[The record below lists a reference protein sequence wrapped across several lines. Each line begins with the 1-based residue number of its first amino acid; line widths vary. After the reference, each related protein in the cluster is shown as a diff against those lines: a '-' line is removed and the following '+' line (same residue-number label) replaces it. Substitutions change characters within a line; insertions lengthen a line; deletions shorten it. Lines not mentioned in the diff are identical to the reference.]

1 MLVHEKVIEDKVR
14 LDFKYKIQSGAS
26 EVKNY
31 GLALA
36 RTLRFPS
43 SLIDRADELINTIEN
58 ESVIPFLNDTNTK
71 NKPQDDCDNDV
82 TMEDETSKLILNAT
96 QEINGLERDVIDLY
110 SYVLLLMSTEKNKK
124 FDHISIE
131 IINNK
136 LAEMINIMSPEL
148 RELLNQSSL
157 DEIIGILNSSKSFS
171 M

>member
-1 MLVHEKVIEDKVR
+1 MLVHERIVEDKVR
-14 LDFKYKIQSGAS
+14 LDFKYKVQSGAS
-26 EVKNY
+26 MVKNY

-43 SLIDRADELINTIEN
+43 SLIDRAEELIQTIED
-58 ESVIPFLNDTNTK
+58 ESVIPFLNETSRAK
-71 NKPQDDCDNDV
+71 NDDDDDV
-82 TMEDETSKLILNAT
+82 TMGDEKSKMIENAT

-131 IINNK
+131 IINDK
-136 LAEMINIMSPEL
+136 LADMIKIMSPEL
-148 RELLNQSSL
+148 RELLKQSSL
-157 DEIIGILNSSKSFS
+157 DDIIGILNSSKSFS

>member
-1 MLVHEKVIEDKVR
+1 MLVHERIVEDKVR
-14 LDFKYKIQSGAS
+14 LDFKYKVQSGAS
-26 EVKNY
+26 MVKNY

-43 SLIDRADELINTIEN
+43 SLIDRAEELIQTIED
-58 ESVIPFLNDTNTK
+58 ESVIPFLNDTSRTK
-71 NKPQDDCDNDV
+71 NRDDDDV
-82 TMEDETSKLILNAT
+82 TMGDETSKIIENAT

-131 IINNK
+131 IINDK
-136 LAEMINIMSPEL
+136 LADMIKIMSPEL
-148 RELLNQSSL
+148 RELLKQSSL
-157 DEIIGILNSSKSFS
+157 DDIIGILNSSKSFS

>member
-1 MLVHEKVIEDKVR
+1 MLVYERIVEDKVR
-14 LDFKYKIQSGAS
+14 LDFKYKVQSGAS
-26 EVKNY
+26 MVKNY

-43 SLIDRADELINTIEN
+43 SLIDRADELIKTIED
-58 ESVIPFLNDTNTK
+58 ESVIPFLNNTSRMK
-71 NKPQDDCDNDV
+71 RPNDDDDV
-82 TMEDETSKLILNAT
+82 TMGDETSKIIENAT

-131 IINNK
+131 IINDK
-136 LAEMINIMSPEL
+136 LVDMLKIMSPEL
-148 RELLNQSSL
+148 RELLKQSSL
-157 DEIIGILNSSKSFS
+157 DDIIGILNSSKSFS